1 MRRALRATAALA
13 VVAGALTVPG
23 IASAAGTADGFVVLN
38 ADDGLCEFG
47 SFQPVA
53 VLQNADTTAHT
64 YLVYGAFFERGA
76 RMSGGTQQVTLEPG
90 DATEFSLYFGNFLA
104 GHHGASLV
112 YTVGLVDDNTREF
125 RIRIP
130 LTIERCGSAT

>member
-76 RMSGGTQQVTLEPG
+76 RMSGGTQQVTL
-90 DATEFSLYFGNFLA
+90 YFGNFLA